1 MNILEEIKKVF
12 HENGIKQNITMD
24 TVFKDLG
31 IDSLDLMDLV
41 IIAEKKLN
49 VRIPDDKLMDIN
61 KVSDLVAIIEELKK

>member
-12 HENGIKQNITMD
+12 QENGIKQTITMD